1 MNRLQHNLDAD
12 ELQELLEE
20 LPHGHA
26 MDAMLGYAEN
36 AVEGFA
42 TDDGKAEIKGDTP
55 TEYELLEQA
64 LGQLIDNERDSGHS
78 LKPWIAEARLQMV
91 RFVSEQAIEEMYST
105 LIGLLKRIDPNET
118 AQPDM
123 WRRARADY
131 QDGMAGI
138 LAATNDAVRHD

>member
-12 ELQELLEE
+12 QLQELLDE

-26 MDAMLGYAEN
+26 MSALGGYGEN
-36 AVEGFA
+36 AIAHFS
-42 TDDGKAEIKGDTP
+42 DLKQTP
-55 TEYELLEQA
+55 TDYQLLEEA
-64 LGQLIDNERDSGHS
+64 LSQLVDNEWDQGHS
-78 LKPWIAEARLQMV
+78 LKPWISEARLQMV
-91 RFVSEQAIEEMYST
+91 RFVSEQAIEEMSST
-105 LIGLLKRIDPNET
+105 LVGLLKRIDPNET